1 MKTVILRITD
11 LIARHATLVLLA
23 AYSIAAPGNA
33 VFAQVAPP
41 LGTVQNFAVLGA
53 STVTNTGPTI
63 ISGDLGVYPG
73 TAITGFPPGIQIAG
87 MTHAAD
93 AVALQAQN
101 HNTAAYNYLAGEACS
116 PSNTF
121 AVPTDI
127 GGLTL
132 VAGVYCFASSAQLTG
147 TLTLDA
153 QGDPGAVWVFQVA
166 STLITASSSN
176 VLLVNGAQLCNVF
189 WQVGSS
195 ATIGTNSAFVGS
207 IFALTSVT
215 LTTNATLAGRALA
228 QTGAVTMDSNTISI
242 SACSVLPVNI
252 PPTLGKAFAPATINP
267 GGVSTL
273 TITLSN
279 ANSTIANLIAPLTDQ
294 FPTDV
299 VVVGNA
305 GTTCTGGTLTAGA
318 GSSTVTLTGAAI
330 PIQGLCTVTVD
341 VTAALGG
348 NYTNS
353 LAVGALSTTN
363 GYNTVPA
370 VATLTVPPPPNAPT
384 LGKAFG
390 PATINSGGFST
401 LTLTLNNTNATA
413 AALTA
418 PLTDTLPNGT
428 VISGSASNTCG
439 GVATVGVSSVTLTGG
454 SIPANGSC
462 TITVGVTAVAGDNY
476 INSVAA
482 GALETSNGNNAAPAI
497 ATLTVI
503 PPVNVA
509 PLLGK
514 AFSPATIMMGGVS
527 TLTITLSNASGTIAS
542 LTAPLTDTLPA
553 GMLISG
559 SASNTC
565 GGTATV
571 GASSVTLTGGAIQAN
586 GTCTVTVS
594 VTAPGGGNYINSLA
608 AGALET
614 SNGSNAIPAIATL
627 NVSVPS
633 PVTVGKAFSPATIIS
648 GGVSTLTITLSNTNN
663 TAAAL
668 SAPLTDPFPS
678 GMLASGSA
686 SNTCGGTATVGAS
699 SVTLTGGS
707 IPAAGSCTVTMN
719 VTTAGGAHYINSI
732 PAGALQTNLGNNAG
746 AAIATL
752 TVIPSVVGLS
762 KAFSPTSIFTGG
774 ASALV
779 ITLTN
784 PNATDAA
791 ITAPLIDALPG
802 GLEVSGRAS
811 TTCGG
816 TVVAI
821 QGSST
826 VTLTGGAIPAMG
838 SCNVTVNVTA
848 NDIGI
853 CINTI
858 PIGALETSNGSNST
872 PAVATLTATSLPTNI
887 APKLHKSFTP
897 ATVASGS
904 VSTLTITLKNANST
918 AAKLTA
924 PLTDSLPSGMLVSG
938 VATSTCGGTV
948 TASASSVTLTGGA
961 IPANGSCVVTVHVIA
976 PPGSYLNSLP
986 AGALQTG
993 KGNNAAPATATL
1005 TVTSNSPPKVTKSFS
1020 PATFILGK
1028 NSNSTLTI
1036 TLHNSDSTVAT
1047 LTAPLIDT
1055 FPSGMLVAG
1064 PASTTCGGT
1073 VTETTSSVTL
1083 TGGSIPANGSC
1094 TVTVKVSVNHA
1105 GTFINTLGSGALQTN
1120 QGSNTGSASGTLT
1133 VTSNGPPTLA
1143 KSFYPDTITSGGTS
1157 TLTITLHNPNAVAAT
1172 LTAPLTDFF
1181 PSGMTVSGSAST
1193 TCGGTATVG
1202 ESGVT
1207 LTGGSIPANGSCTVT
1222 VHVTVNAPGNFI
1234 NTLTIGALETSNGS
1248 NTAAA
1253 RATLIEIA
1261 TTPPILLKSFSPATV
1276 IAGALSTLTI
1286 TLRNLSSTAATLTA
1300 PLTDSLPTGM
1310 IISGSAS
1317 NTCGGTA
1324 TVDVSSVTLTGG
1336 SIPAN
1341 SSCSLTVKV
1350 TANCGCTGG
1359 LINILPVGSLATT
1372 NGASMYAAMATLNIK

>member
-1 MKTVILRITD
+1 MKTVILRISD

-23 AYSIAAPGNA
+23 AYSIAAPGSA
-33 VFAQVAPP
+33 VFAQVAPT

-87 MTHAAD
+87 MTDAAD

-101 HNTAAYNYLAGEACS
+101 DNTAAYNDLAGEACS

-176 VLLVNGAQLCNVF
+176 VLLVNGSQQCNVF

-207 IFALTSVT
+207 IFALTSIS
-215 LTTNATLAGRALA
+215 LTTDATLAGRALA
-228 QTGAVTMDSNTISI
+228 QTGAVTMDSNTVSI
-242 SACSVLPVNI
+242 SACSVVPVNI
-252 PPTLGKAFAPATINP
+252 PPTLGKAFSPATINP

-279 ANSTIANLIAPLTDQ
+279 ANSTIANLIAPLTDRL
-294 FPTDV
+294 PTGV

-305 GTTCTGGTLTAGA
+305 GTTCTGGTLAAAA

-330 PIQGLCTVTVD
+330 PIHGLCTVTVD

-363 GYNTVPA
+363 GYNTAPA
-370 VATLTVPPPPNAPT
+370 VASLTVPQPPNAPT

-390 PATINSGGFST
+390 PATINSGGVST
-401 LTLTLNNTNATA
+401 LTLTLNNTNTTA

-418 PLTDTLPNGT
+418 PLTDTLPSGT
-428 VISGSASNTCG
+428 LISGSASNTCG

-454 SIPANGSC
+454 AIPANGSC
-462 TITVGVTAVAGDNY
+462 TITVGVTAVGGDNY

-482 GALETSNGNNAAPAI
+482 GALQTVNGNNAAPAI

-509 PLLGK
+509 PILGK
-514 AFSPATIMMGGVS
+514 AFNPATIMLGGLS
-527 TLTITLSNASGTIAS
+527 TLTITLGNASGTIAS
-542 LTAPLTDTLPA
+542 LTAPLTDILPA
-553 GMLISG
+553 GTLISG

-565 GGTATV
+565 GGVATV
-571 GASSVTLTGGAIQAN
+571 GASSVILTGGAIPAN
-586 GTCTVTVS
+586 GTCTVTVN
-594 VTAPGGGNYINSLA
+594 VTASCGGNYINSLA
-608 AGALET
+608 AGALQT
-614 SNGSNAIPAIATL
+614 SNGNNAIPAIATL
-627 NVSVPS
+627 NVSIPS

-668 SAPLTDPFPS
+668 SAPLTDTFPS
-678 GMLASGSA
+678 GMTVSGSA
-686 SNTCGGTATVGAS
+686 SNTCGGTATAGAS
-699 SVTLTGGS
+699 SVTLTGGA
-707 IPAAGSCTVTMN
+707 IPAAGFCTVTVN
-719 VTTAGGAHYINSI
+719 VTTSGGAHYINSLA
-732 PAGALQTNLGNNAG
+732 AGALQTNLGNNAG

-762 KAFSPTSIFTGG
+762 KAFSPTSIFPGQGST
-774 ASALV
+774 LV
-779 ITLTN
+779 ITLSNLSNT
-784 PNATDAA
+784 AA
-791 ITAPLIDALPG
+791 ALTAPLTDSLPG
-802 GLEVSGRAS
+802 GLQVSGLVSA
-811 TTCGG
+811 TCGG
-816 TVVAI
+816 TVVSI
-821 QGSST
+821 PGSST
-826 VTLTGGAIPAMG
+826 VTLTGGSIPAMG
-838 SCNVTVNVTA
+838 SCSVTVIVIT

-853 CINTI
+853 YTNTL
-858 PIGALETSNGSNST
+858 PIGALQTSNGSNGT
-872 PAVATLTATSLPTNI
+872 PTVATLTVNSLPTGI
-887 APKLHKSFTP
+887 APVLHKHFTP
-897 ATVASGS
+897 ATVASGAD
-904 VSTLTITLKNANST
+904 STLTITLRNANST
-918 AAKLTA
+918 AALLTA
-924 PLTDSLPSGMLVSG
+924 PLTDFLPSGMLVSG
-938 VATSTCGGTV
+938 SATTTCGGTV
-948 TASASSVTLTGGA
+948 TVSASSVTLTGGA
-961 IPANGSCVVTVHVIA
+961 IPANGSCVITVSVHA
-976 PPGSYLNSLP
+976 PPGSYLNSLA

-993 KGNNAAPATATL
+993 IGNNTAPASATL
-1005 TVTSNSPPKVTKSFS
+1005 TVTSNGPPKLTKSFS
-1020 PATFILGK
+1020 PATFVVGK
-1028 NSNSTLTI
+1028 NSTLTI
-1036 TLHNSDSTVAT
+1036 TLHNSDSTPDT

-1055 FPSGMLVAG
+1055 FPSGMLVSG

-1073 VTETTSSVTL
+1073 VTEGASSVTL

-1094 TVTVKVSVNHA
+1094 TVTVMVTVNQP
-1105 GTFINTLGSGALQTN
+1105 GTFINTLGIGALQTN
-1120 QGSNTGSASGTLT
+1120 QGSNTGSASAT
-1133 VTSNGPPTLA
+1133 VTVALNGPPTLA
-1143 KSFYPDTITSGGTS
+1143 KSFFPGTINIGGAS
-1157 TLTITLHNPNAVAAT
+1157 TLTITLHNPSDAAAT

-1181 PSGMTVSGSAST
+1181 PGGMTVSGSAAT

-1202 ESGVT
+1202 QFGVT
-1207 LTGGSIPANGSCTVT
+1207 LTGGSIRAHGSCTVT
-1222 VHVTVNAPGNFI
+1222 VEVTVDSPGYFI
-1234 NTLTIGALETSNGS
+1234 NTLTRGALETSNGS

-1253 RATLIEIA
+1253 SAYLTELP
-1261 TTPPILLKSFSPATV
+1261 TVPPNLLKSFSPATIV
-1276 IAGALSTLTI
+1276 AGALSTLTI
-1286 TLRNLSSTAATLTA
+1286 TLGNLGSTAATLTA
-1300 PLTDSLPTGM
+1300 PLTDFLPSGM
-1310 IISGSAS
+1310 LISGSAS

-1324 TVDVSSVTLTGG
+1324 TVGVSSVTLTGG

-1350 TANCGCTGG
+1350 TANCGCAGG
-1359 LINILPVGSLATT
+1359 LINILPIGALKTT
-1372 NGASMYAAMATLNIK
+1372 NGGNAAAAVATLNVE